1 MAGRIWQLLAT
12 GGEGDPL
19 TDEPNV
25 RQGALSWSPDG
36 RSLLF
41 QRTFLQQLA
50 TAGVWLLDVQ
60 TGEERLLAEQGAV
73 AGLAAVTSLVMPV
86 TMSLPCARHRHA
98 RVRRRHPSCPPPSA
112 GIHPL
117 RQKPDR
123 LPSGLG
129 VTRMCQ
135 LGSRVHLSDEMG
147 RVRRDSSRNMTRVM
161 VSRRQV
167 W

>member
-1 MAGRIWQLLAT
+1 MNAVAGRIWQLLAT

-60 TGEERLLAEQGAV
+60 TGEERLLAEQGAWP
-73 AGLAAVTSLVMPV
+73 AW
-86 TMSLPCARHRHA
+86 LP
-98 RVRRRHPSCPPPSA
+98 
-112 GIHPL
+112 
-117 RQKPDR
+117 
-123 LPSGLG
+123 
-129 VTRMCQ
+129 
-135 LGSRVHLSDEMG
+135 
-147 RVRRDSSRNMTRVM
+147 
-161 VSRRQV
+161 
-167 W
+167 